1 MEYPIGS
8 LCRLLG
14 VSKQAYHK
22 QKGASDARKAA
33 QEAFALEYIHAV
45 RSLDPGIGGVKLWF
59 MYKREFPEKE
69 TMGRDR
75 FEDVIHRHGLKVRNR
90 TRKPRT
96 TDSSHGLPVYPNLV
110 FDFIPSSVNQ
120 LWVSDITYIPVW
132 LGDREYAFCYLS
144 LIMDAYSHEIIG
156 WAVGAT
162 LETQYPAE
170 ALRMALGR
178 LEGVDEGTVRELVH
192 HSDRGVQYASREYT
206 GLLAGRQIKISMT
219 ENGDPKENAMAERIN
234 NTVKN
239 ELLKDIRFTSI
250 QEVRDAVR
258 TAVEFYNKRR
268 PHMSLDMMTPE
279 EAAKC
284 NGEIRKWWRSY
295 RDEAIK
301 GGRA

>member
-1 MEYPIGS
+1 MDYPIES

-22 QKGASDARKAA
+22 QKGSGDARKAA

-59 MYKREFPEKE
+59 MYKRDFPDKE

-75 FEDVIHRHGLKVRNR
+75 FEDLIHRHGLKVRDR

-110 FDFIPSSVNQ
+110 FGFIPTSVNQ

-178 LEGVDEGTVRELVH
+178 LEGVDPETVKELIH
-192 HSDRGVQYASREYT
+192 HSDRGVQYASREYVR
-206 GLLAGRQIKISMT
+206 LLAGRHIKISMT
-219 ENGDPKENAMAERIN
+219 ENGDPKENALAERIN

-279 EAAKC
+279 EAARC

-301 GGRA
+301 GGRV